1 MSMKILLTGGMGFM
15 GSNMVRHLLTKYPDY
30 HVVNVD
36 KMTYA
41 GNPENLRDVEN
52 DKRYTFYQAD
62 IADEQRMDE
71 IVGKE
76 KPDVIVNY
84 AAETHVDRSI
94 LDPKAFLMTDVI
106 GTHSLLEAVR
116 KHDIGKFVQISTDE
130 VFGSIA
136 EGAFT
141 EDSPFEPNSPYS
153 AAKAGGDHLCRAYNV
168 TYGTPV
174 IVTHS
179 CNFMGPY
186 QYPEKL
192 IPLFITN
199 LMEGKKVP
207 VYGKGLNVR
216 EWIYTEDHCNAV
228 DTIMH
233 KGEIGEIYNIGT
245 GNEMTNIDITKK
257 ILAHMGKGEE
267 MMDFVQ
273 DRAGHDFRYAIDSSK
288 LRNKLGWKSEVDF
301 DDALERTV
309 RWFQENEAWWKPLKS
324 GEYEDYYTKQYKER
338 S

>member
-1 MSMKILLTGGMGFM
+1 MKILLTGGMGFM
-15 GSNMVRHLLTKYPDY
+15 GSNMVRYLLKNYPDY

-36 KMTYA
+36 KLTYA

-52 DKRYTFYQAD
+52 DERYTFYKAD
-62 IADEQRMDE
+62 IADEARMDE

-116 KHDIGKFVQISTDE
+116 KYDIAKFVQISTDE
-130 VFGSIA
+130 VFGSIT

-141 EDSPFEPNSPYS
+141 EESAFEPNSPYS

-199 LMEGKKVP
+199 VLEGKKVP

-216 EWIYTEDHCNAV
+216 EWIYTEDHCSAV

-233 KGEIGEIYNIGT
+233 KGKIGGIYNIGT

-257 ILAHMGKGEE
+257 ILDHMGSSEE
-267 MMDFVQ
+267 MMEFVQ

-288 LRNKLGWKSEVDF
+288 LRNELGWKPEVDF
-301 DDALERTV
+301 DDALERTIA
-309 RWFQENEAWWKPLKS
+309 WFQQNESWWKPLKS
-324 GEYEDYYTKQYKER
+324 GEYEEYYNKQYTER

>member
-1 MSMKILLTGGMGFM
+1 M

-52 DKRYTFYQAD
+52 DKRYIFYQAD